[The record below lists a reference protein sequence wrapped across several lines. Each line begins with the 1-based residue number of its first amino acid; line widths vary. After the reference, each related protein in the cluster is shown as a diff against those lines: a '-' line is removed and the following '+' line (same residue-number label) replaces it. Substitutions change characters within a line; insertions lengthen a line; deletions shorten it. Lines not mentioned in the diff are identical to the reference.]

1 MLNCMVRILSKIL
14 FLELIILFSDH
25 YSLFASTNCHS
36 YEFHSV
42 QDTLYDRQLLFN
54 GRVWKSR
61 YGQVLDHEF
70 FMTKNWIPGEVTIN
84 KKNFSRV
91 MLKYDLFNDE
101 LLAMVNPGTV
111 VILSSERVE
120 SFTMVID
127 PEPYRFINCSSANS
141 SLIKGYAQL
150 LYNGATSLVVKYNKQ
165 IKLLAVENK
174 YDEFYQKQQV
184 FILLNGQ
191 FSRIKSKKDL
201 FNLFGDHR
209 EEIQKYI
216 REKGLA
222 ITISKPES
230 LIPIL
235 QFYDSLIQPK

>member
-1 MLNCMVRILSKIL
+1 MLISMTRILYKIL
-14 FLELIILFSDH
+14 FLKFLILISNH
-25 YSLFASTNCHS
+25 CSLFASEN
-36 YEFHSV
+36 YRGKEFHYV
-42 QDTLYDRQLLFN
+42 QDTLYDHQLLFN

-61 YGQVLDHEF
+61 YGQVLNHEF
-70 FMTKNWIPGEVTIN
+70 FITKNWIPGEVTIN

-111 VILSSERVE
+111 VILSTEKVE
-120 SFTMVID
+120 SFTMKID
-127 PEPYRFINCSSANS
+127 PEPFRFINYNFANS
-141 SLIKGYAQL
+141 PLIKGYGQL
-150 LYNGATSLVVKYNKQ
+150 LYNGITSLIVKYNKQ

-184 FILLNGQ
+184 LIMCNGQ
-191 FSRIKSKKDL
+191 FNRIKSKKDL

-222 ITISKPES
+222 ITLSKPES

-235 QFYDSLIQPK
+235 QFYDSLIQGR